1 MGNYF
6 TDVYL
11 KRMNIDGTT
20 PQERIKTRKEKEF
33 DLLFLQKT
41 GYKGEIYQV
50 NDTPDSIVCSLQPT
64 LWNQNH
70 LIGKVLTS
78 NEAAPLNTGD
88 LLYIKQTIKEEQ
100 QDKIWLIL
108 YVDENIAKG
117 YRSYRVI
124 CLDSEINLTDEY
136 GTTQYLVPAKFTN
149 ASATMILDMFIH
161 SAVQIGYR
169 EPQGNRFVIT
179 KDYDFVK
186 KMKYFNHKD
195 RGWEIAGIDNLS
207 INNVA
212 YLTISEKMVRDN
224 EPKSSQDIEVGFDTN
239 FFLNGR

>member
-124 CLDSEINLTDEY
+124 CLDSEINLTDE
-136 GTTQYLVPAKFTN
+136 
-149 ASATMILDMFIH
+149 
-161 SAVQIGYR
+161 
-169 EPQGNRFVIT
+169 
-179 KDYDFVK
+179 
-186 KMKYFNHKD
+186 
-195 RGWEIAGIDNLS
+195 
-207 INNVA
+207 
-212 YLTISEKMVRDN
+212 
-224 EPKSSQDIEVGFDTN
+224 
-239 FFLNGR
+239 